1 MSIVAVA
8 RKSKEYVNALDEQ
21 TGKRNAFYDRLKAA
35 RREMDND
42 VNFIGWLKFT
52 YGIKLHLDSA
62 GMITEEFSVVD
73 KHKYLIFLLKFVS

>member
-1 MSIVAVA
+1 MSIVDVA
-8 RKSKEYVNALDEQ
+8 RKSNKYAKALDEQ
-21 TGKRNAFYDRLKAA
+21 TRKRNAFWNRLKAA